1 MDIKLTP
8 SRLEGTIRAISS
20 KSDAHRILI
29 AAALSDKTTV
39 IHCNSDSDDIRATI
53 SCLNSLGAKIT
64 RNGDTIT
71 VVPVSEKGGKAE
83 LNCNES
89 GSTLRFLMPVAAALG
104 KEAVFT
110 GSGRLPSRPILPLR
124 NEMEKKGIKFT
135 PPWQFPIE
143 ISGELQSGEYIL
155 NGNVSSQFVTGLLFA
170 LPILD
175 GDSTIKLLPPV
186 ESRSYINMTV
196 NTLSKFGISIVENGD
211 TYYINGS
218 QRYASPEEI
227 FVEGDWSN
235 AAFFL
240 CAGAINGD
248 VTVTGLREDSLQG
261 DKKVVDILE
270 QMGACV
276 EKNGDKVRVKS
287 EALHGIQIDASD
299 IPDLIPV
306 LSVTAANAKKG
317 VTIVTNAER
326 LRLKESDRLQAIC
339 ESLTLM
345 GNVNAQTDDGL
356 VIWCDEKITGGEV
369 PSYSDHRMAMAA
381 AVAVLGSG
389 GEITLRGAEAVKKS
403 YPNFFEDYKMLG
415 GKADVI
421 DSQGE

>member
-1 MDIKLTP
+1 M
-8 SRLEGTIRAISS
+8 
-20 KSDAHRILI
+20 
-29 AAALSDKTTV
+29 
-39 IHCNSDSDDIRATI
+39 
-53 SCLNSLGAKIT
+53 
-64 RNGDTIT
+64 
-71 VVPVSEKGGKAE
+71 
-83 LNCNES
+83 NCNES
-89 GSTLRFLMPVAAALG
+89 GSTLRFLLPVAAALG

-196 NTLSKFGISIVENGD
+196 NTLSKFGISVVENGD
-211 TYYINGS
+211 TYYIKGS

-270 QMGACV
+270 QMGAYI

-381 AVAVLGSG
+381 AVAALGSG

>member
-29 AAALSDKTTV
+29 AAALSDKKTV
-39 IHCNSDSDDIRATI
+39 IHCNSDSEDIRATI

-64 RNGDTIT
+64 RDGDLIT
-71 VVPVSEKGGKAE
+71 VVPVSKKGGKAE

-89 GSTLRFLMPVAAALG
+89 GSTLG

-143 ISGELQSGEYIL
+143 ISGELQSGEYTL
-155 NGNVSSQFVTGLLFA
+155 KGNVSSQFVTGLLFA

-196 NTLSKFGISIVENGD
+196 NTLSKFGISVVENGD
-211 TYYINGS
+211 TYYIKGS

-235 AAFFL
+235 SAFFL

-270 QMGACV
+270 QMGAYV
-276 EKNGDKVRVKS
+276 EKNGDRVRVKS

-356 VIWCDEKITGGEV
+356 VIWCDEKIAGGEV
-369 PSYSDHRMAMAA
+369 PSYSDHRMAMSA
-381 AVAVLGSG
+381 AVAALGSG
-389 GEITLRGAEAVKKS
+389 GEITLRGAEAVNKS

>member
-1 MDIKLTP
+1 MRIYRASSVWNKL
-8 SRLEGTIRAISS
+8 SRVEIRKSQLNGTLVMPPS
-20 KSDAHRILI
+20 KSAAHRALI
-29 AAALSDKTTV
+29 CSFLAGGGNVSPIIQSKDMTATTHAIKAL
-39 IHCNSDSDDIRATI
+39 IENE
-53 SCLNSLGAKIT
+53 
-64 RNGDTIT
+64 
-71 VVPVSEKGGKAE
+71 SEI
-83 LNCNES
+83 NCIES
-89 GSTLRFLMPVAAALG
+89 GSTLRFIIPVAAALG

-143 ISGELQSGEYIL
+143 ISGKLQSGEYIL

-196 NTLSKFGISIVENGD
+196 NTLSKFGISVVENGD

-276 EKNGDKVRVKS
+276 E
-287 EALHGIQIDASD
+287 L
-299 IPDLIPV
+299 
-306 LSVTAANAKKG
+306 
-317 VTIVTNAER
+317 
-326 LRLKESDRLQAIC
+326 C
-339 ESLTLM
+339 
-345 GNVNAQTDDGL
+345 
-356 VIWCDEKITGGEV
+356 
-369 PSYSDHRMAMAA
+369 
-381 AVAVLGSG
+381 
-389 GEITLRGAEAVKKS
+389 
-403 YPNFFEDYKMLG
+403 
-415 GKADVI
+415 
-421 DSQGE
+421 